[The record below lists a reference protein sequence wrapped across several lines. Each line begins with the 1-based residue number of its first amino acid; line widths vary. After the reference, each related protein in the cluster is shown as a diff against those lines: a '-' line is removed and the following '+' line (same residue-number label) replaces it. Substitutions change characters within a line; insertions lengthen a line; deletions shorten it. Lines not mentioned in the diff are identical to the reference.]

1 MNKQLIKAI
10 ETLEFEKG
18 ISKERLIS
26 AVETALA
33 AAIARD
39 AESAPRNVEVKIDP
53 RTGEISIF
61 DVRTVVDVV
70 ADPEVEISRSE
81 VSSLP
86 AGAVVEDDRVRL
98 PRHVEDLGRIAA
110 QIFKQ
115 VIIQEVREAEKE
127 AVQREYGGRVGEMVT
142 GIVIR
147 SESGSTVLDLGRA
160 EGIIPRREQIAGE
173 RFRYG
178 DRVSA
183 YVLEV
188 AEKRNRA
195 QVILSRAH
203 PDLVRRL
210 FESAVAEVASG
221 IVEIKDIA
229 RIPGERTKMSVL
241 SNDESVDAVGSCVGV
256 RGSRVQTVIR
266 ELKGELIDIVAYDPD
281 PVKYITNA
289 LVPARVLSV
298 KIDEER
304 KTAKVVVPDG
314 DFSQA
319 VGRHWQNVSL
329 ASRLTGYALQ
339 IQKESSAREEDGRR
353 LEQLQL
359 FKDALVN
366 EFGATEEHLKT
377 LEAEGLLSIEA
388 VAART
393 PSELAKVLD
402 IKVRQA
408 RGIVQYAQT
417 QMRSDQ
423 QPEEEA
429 NEKPAADEVKSG

>member
-1 MNKQLIKAI
+1 
-10 ETLEFEKG
+10 
-18 ISKERLIS
+18 
-26 AVETALA
+26 
-33 AAIARD
+33 
-39 AESAPRNVEVKIDP
+39 
-53 RTGEISIF
+53 
-61 DVRTVVDVV
+61 
-70 ADPEVEISRSE
+70 
-81 VSSLP
+81 
-86 AGAVVEDDRVRL
+86 
-98 PRHVEDLGRIAA
+98 
-110 QIFKQ
+110 